1 MRVWEAASRYDLGA
15 LTALLAAGTAADP
28 VPPLRPTRK
37 EQFAA
42 FAAEYGFAAEQL
54 EEYRELIEQEMD
66 AALAA
71 GTWGAP
77 EPAPESALCVAV
89 RRAALPMVMK
99 LLSGGA
105 DPNRSHGKAGRT
117 PFHDLV
123 DAAAEGKARGV
134 LQPIIFSLVMAG
146 GLPDQ
151 IPHVD
156 PLWLKGSALPLTPL
170 QYARE
175 QGQPE
180 LAEVMAAAAT
190 RSTREQRNTVA
201 QREKQAEKVAA
212 AEAARQTFESRTALL
227 SPTRVEK
234 VGRRLAGGQM
244 PTPVYT
250 VGHEPTFTPFGLDHA
265 KRDGSPARAAST
277 LLGTFDDVRNSPAVN
292 FGSDD
297 SPKKYVYG

>member
-1 MRVWEAASRYDLGA
+1 MRMWEAANRDDIAAVS
-15 LTALLAAGTAADP
+15 ALLAAGTAADP

-54 EEYRELIEQEMD
+54 DEYRELIEQEMD

-105 DPNRSHGKAGRT
+105 DPNRSHSKAGRT
-117 PFHDLV
+117 PFHDVV
-123 DAAAEGKARGV
+123 DAAAEGKGRGV
-134 LQPIIFSLVMAG
+134 LQPIIYSLVMAG
-146 GLPDQ
+146 GVPDQ

-156 PLWLKGSALPLTPL
+156 PVWLKGSALPLTPL
-170 QYARE
+170 QYARK
-175 QGQPE
+175 QAQPE
-180 LAEVMAAAAT
+180 LAEVMVAAAT
-190 RSTREQRNTVA
+190 RSTREQRNTAA

-212 AEAARQTFESRTALL
+212 AEAARQTFQSRTALL

-265 KRDGSPARAAST
+265 KRDGSPARAVST
-277 LLGTFDDVRNSPAVN
+277 LLGTFDDVRNSPTLNV
-292 FGSDD
+292 GGDD
-297 SPKKYVYG
+297 SPKT